1 MVDPKNLTLAEN
13 AKTQGKHLSIFLAD
27 CGRNL
32 RAMLALDTSC
42 GLAVRKRWDPKD
54 LEATLEK

>member
-32 RAMLALDTSC
+32 GAMLAFGHKLWTGSEEEM
-42 GLAVRKRWDPKD
+42 GP
-54 LEATLEK
+54 